1 MDKSPSLVSTTPKK
15 LNTKRKKPVKDKKEY
30 DEKVEEKETI
40 TEKKGETIYELKSQF
55 ADDLEAH
62 DNYITDFDAYEAM
75 LIGEVWDSVSKS
87 VKKSSITDSYAATLA
102 IE

>member
-30 DEKVEEKETI
+30 DEKVEEKETV

-55 ADDLEAH
+55 E
-62 DNYITDFDAYEAM
+62 Y
-75 LIGEVWDSVSKS
+75 SKT
-87 VKKSSITDSYAATLA
+87 I
-102 IE
+102 